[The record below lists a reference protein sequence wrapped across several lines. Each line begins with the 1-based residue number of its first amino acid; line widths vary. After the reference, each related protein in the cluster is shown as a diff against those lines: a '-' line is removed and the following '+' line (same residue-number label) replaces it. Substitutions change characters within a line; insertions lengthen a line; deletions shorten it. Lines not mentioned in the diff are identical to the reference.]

1 MPHFILIV
9 EYKDVQLGTLVD
21 VFGPYSDIYSVR
33 DAQKQVQKVIDSK
46 IEKAETDGFR
56 VSSRNR
62 PVANIRVMNKPEE
75 EVINHEI
82 REMMRFLPYTTK
94 G

>member
-1 MPHFILIV
+1 MPLIFEFNAV
-9 EYKDVQLGTLVD
+9 CAGGLRSKAKAWEALSTM
-21 VFGPYSDIYSVR
+21 R
-33 DAQKQVQKVIDSK
+33 NASK

-82 REMMRFLPYTTK
+82 REMMRFLPYTRK